1 MDVCGF
7 NQIEDR
13 RILEAQRI
21 ELASP
26 WWNKGEFQGAAMGI
40 KPIKAI
46 VDREFAP
53 INRAADEKMRRKWIA
68 EARRERIEQARR
80 DVVELRAARVAKI
93 HGKQTK
99 AQDLILALDSIKQQF
114 KD

>member
-1 MDVCGF
+1 M
-7 NQIEDR
+7 
-13 RILEAQRI
+13 LTAQRI
-21 ELASP
+21 EQASP
-26 WWNKGEFQGAAMGI
+26 SWNKGEFQGAAMGI

-46 VDREFAP
+46 TDREFAP
-53 INRAADEKMRRKWIA
+53 INRATDEKMRREWIA
-68 EARRERIEQARR
+68 EARRDHAEQVRR
-80 DVVELRAARVAKI
+80 DIAELRAARYAKI

>member
-1 MDVCGF
+1 M
-7 NQIEDR
+7 
-13 RILEAQRI
+13 LAAQRF

-26 WWNKGEFQGAAMGI
+26 SWNKGEFQGAAMGI

-53 INRAADEKMRRKWIA
+53 INRAADEKMRREFIA
-68 EARRERIEQARR
+68 DARRERIEQARR
-80 DVVELRAARVAKI
+80 DVIDLRAARAAKI
-93 HGKQTK
+93 CGKQTK
-99 AQDLILALDSIKQQF
+99 EQDLILALDAIKQQF

>member
-13 RILEAQRI
+13 RMIAAQLI
-21 ELASP
+21 EFASP
-26 WWNKGEFQGAAMGI
+26 LWNNGEFQGSAMGI
-40 KPIKAI
+40 KPVKAI
-46 VDREFAP
+46 TDREFAP
-53 INRAADEKMRRKWIA
+53 INRAADEKMRREWIA

-80 DVVELRAARVAKI
+80 DLIELRAARHAKI
-93 HGKQTK
+93 CGKQTK

>member
-13 RILEAQRI
+13 RMLVAQRI

-26 WWNKGEFQGAAMGI
+26 SWNKGEFQGAAMGI

-53 INRAADEKMRRKWIA
+53 INRAADEKMRREWIA

-80 DVVELRAARVAKI
+80 DVIDLRAARAAKI
-93 HGKQTK
+93 CGKQTK
-99 AQDLILALDSIKQQF
+99 EQDLILALDSIKQQF

>member
-1 MDVCGF
+1 MDICEF
-7 NQIEDR
+7 RQIEDR
-13 RILEAQRI
+13 RMMDAQRL
-21 ELASP
+21 EFTSP
-26 WWNKGEFQGAAMGI
+26 WWNKGEFQGSAMGI

-46 VDREFAP
+46 TDREFAP
-53 INRAADEKMRRKWIA
+53 INRATDEKMRREWIS

-80 DVVELRAARVAKI
+80 DLIELRAARAAKI
-93 HGKQTK
+93 CGKQTK

>member
-1 MDVCGF
+1 M
-7 NQIEDR
+7 
-13 RILEAQRI
+13 LTAQRI

-26 WWNKGEFQGAAMGI
+26 WWNNGEFQGSAMGI

-46 VDREFAP
+46 TDREFAP
-53 INRAADEKMRRKWIA
+53 INRVSDEKMRREWIA

-80 DVVELRAARVAKI
+80 DVIELRAARVAKI
-93 HGKQTK
+93 CGKQTK
-99 AQDLILALDSIKQQF
+99 AQDLILALDVIKQQF